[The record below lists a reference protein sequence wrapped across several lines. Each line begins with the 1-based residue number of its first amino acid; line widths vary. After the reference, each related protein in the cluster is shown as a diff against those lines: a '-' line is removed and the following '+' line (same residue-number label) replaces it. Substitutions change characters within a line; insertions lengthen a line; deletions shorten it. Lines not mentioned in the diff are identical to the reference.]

1 MGKLSVLPVV
11 ATIAYLLVAVLCDNA
26 KLEQTNLLF
35 IMYDDL
41 RPELSIYGR
50 QHMITP
56 NFERLAARSVVF
68 DNAHAQIAVC
78 NPSRDS
84 LLTGL
89 RPDTTGTY
97 GFQSSFRPH
106 LTIPTRLAKSGYQT
120 ASYGKINHWETED
133 KNIWSHQHWDD
144 NWYKYQVTEAA
155 RMNSTV
161 MPDRILPE
169 EEFRDYIFA
178 SRSIETLKTLHASN
192 QYFMLAVGFKM
203 PHLALHVPY
212 KYYDM
217 YKNMNKPW
225 ALTKKELQFPPSSP
239 SVSYRC
245 CADFFFSFMES
256 EGAVK
261 KSERIKVGDINDGF
275 TDEMHDELM
284 IGYSA
289 AVTFADVQ
297 LGRLLDAVDQLEL
310 WGNLTV
316 ILTADHGMHNGE
328 KGIWY
333 ISFPCY

>member
-1 MGKLSVLPVV
+1 MG
-11 ATIAYLLVAVLCDNA
+11 D
-26 KLEQTNLLF
+26 
-35 IMYDDL
+35 
-41 RPELSIYGR
+41 
-50 QHMITP
+50 TP

-120 ASYGKINHWETED
+120 ASYGKINHWESED

-256 EGAVK
+256 EGSVK

-316 ILTADHGMHNGE
+316 VLTADHGMHNGE

-333 ISFPCY
+333 ISFPYY